1 MSDYL
6 YLARYET
13 RSYNFEVISS
23 YADLAKTIMIE
34 TLTAHGDKHGL
45 NENMEDERNVILW
58 FEEDD
63 IVILEVKMNKCYEDG
78 LGEDST
84 VMV

>member
-13 RSYNFEVISS
+13 RSYNFEVIAS
-23 YADLAKTIMIE
+23 YADLAKNIMIE
-34 TLTAHGDKHGL
+34 ILTAHGDKHGL